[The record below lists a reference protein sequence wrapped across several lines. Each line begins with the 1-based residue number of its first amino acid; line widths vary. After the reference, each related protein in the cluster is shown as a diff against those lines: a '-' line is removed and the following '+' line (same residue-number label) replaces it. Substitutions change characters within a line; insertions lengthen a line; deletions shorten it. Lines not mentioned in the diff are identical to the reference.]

1 MNSKINLD
9 SVFNS
14 INIDIIKKNDTN
26 DNLKQS
32 QEQFSYSMIIDKKKP
47 SKNKSPNTKDKKKAI
62 NVEQQKIINWV
73 DDSKVTSCY
82 TCETEFTFFTRRHHC
97 RSCGKIFCHKC
108 SGKFTEIP
116 KEIDS
121 CVENTSSWKILPT
134 FSNAV
139 RVCNRCYDL
148 INEKKKITDL
158 IKIFMLIDFTVK
170 DYSVIGCVC
179 KEWRTISLNYLSN
192 FRKLQYTMPDYR
204 FNNNEKK
211 MLWDNR
217 FLIQSHSLYEVA
229 FLKSIDWKTI
239 SKNKSDEVINL
250 IYNKKKNCNCW
261 NMMCSRLC
269 KQKLTE
275 ENILYL
281 IHSKIDNFL
290 INKYI
295 LQELTHVN
303 NSIIICFL
311 PNLINSIKWALDKD
325 EPLIVK
331 FLINRAKKS
340 YRMANFIIWE
350 LTTHMKD
357 PEYEK
362 MYTNIRTLIY
372 ASLKPNIREHLK
384 KSFQFTNRL
393 PSVISDKCSTGNNID
408 NIILSIKPELKC
420 IGINYN
426 NIVVK
431 SSFSKPTIA
440 ELLCTKVNKKTN
452 TASSFKIMYKREDIR
467 IDLIITNIIKIM
479 DYILKKEEKLNLFV
493 STYNVL
499 PIDIKKGFI
508 EIIDDAK
515 TLYEIQKMGFT
526 IQNWIIENNPDTKIN
541 DLRKRFTLSCAA
553 YCVISYLLG
562 IGDRHLDNIM
572 ITKDGY
578 LFHIDFSYIL
588 GRDAKFMAPEIR
600 ITPDMI
606 DAMGGPTSKN
616 YSLFKEICT
625 RAYNCL
631 RRHSNLFFI
640 LLSSLDSI
648 KPEIQKGKYNY
659 DYIKKQV
666 ISRFIPGENYNQA
679 KLIFNTKVNRKR
691 SSSYS
696 EIIIDFCH
704 KNAQENGIINQFSNI
719 SKGMIGYL
727 WSGSGEHT

>member
-1 MNSKINLD
+1 MDSKINLD

-14 INIDIIKKNDTN
+14 INIDIIKKCENDS
-26 DNLKQS
+26 LRKS
-32 QEQFSYSMIIDKKKP
+32 IEQFSYSMIIDKKKP
-47 SKNKSPNTKDKKKAI
+47 NIRNSPNTTEKIYK
-62 NVEQQKIINWV
+62 NVEQQDIINWV
-73 DDSKVTSCY
+73 DDSKATNCY
-82 TCETEFTFFTRRHHC
+82 QCETEFTFFTRKHHC
-97 RSCGKIFCHKC
+97 RYCGKIFCSKC
-108 SGKFTEIP
+108 SGKSIIIP
-116 KEIDS
+116 DNFKS
-121 CVENTSSWKILPT
+121 RVNVNSTWKIIPS

-139 RVCNRCYDL
+139 RVCDCCYDL
-148 INEKKKITDL
+148 INEKLKINNL
-158 IKIFMLIDFTVK
+158 IKAFLLIDFTIE
-170 DYSVIGCVC
+170 DYSRICCVC
-179 KEWRTISLNYLSN
+179 KDWKIIALHYLSN
-192 FRKLQYTMPDYR
+192 FRKLQYVMPDYE
-204 FNNNEKK
+204 FNSDEKK

-217 FLIQSHSLYEVA
+217 YLIQGHSLYEVA
-229 FLKSIDWKTI
+229 LLKSIDWSSINK
-239 SKNKSDEVINL
+239 KNSDELINL
-250 IYNKKKNCNCW
+250 IYNKKKCSSCW

-269 KQKLTE
+269 RPKLTE

-281 IHSKIDNFL
+281 INSKINNFL

-295 LQELTHVN
+295 LQELTN
-303 NSIIICFL
+303 YSNSTIICFL
-311 PNLINSIKWALDKD
+311 PNLIDNIKWALNKD

-350 LTTHMKD
+350 LTTQMKD
-357 PEYEK
+357 PEYCK
-362 MYTNIRTLIY
+362 MYTNTRTLIY
-372 ASLKPNIREHLK
+372 AALKPSVREHLK

-393 PSVISDKCSTGNNID
+393 PNVILDKCSNNDVD

-440 ELLCTKVNKKTN
+440 ELMCTKITKKSN
-452 TASSFKIMYKREDIR
+452 IAQSFKIMFKKEDIR
-467 IDLIITNIIKIM
+467 IDLIITNIIKLM
-479 DYILKKEEKLNLFV
+479 DNILKKEENLNLFV

-499 PIDIKKGFI
+499 PIDINKGFI

-526 IQNWIIENNPDTKIN
+526 IQNWIIENNPDTKIS

-572 ITKDGY
+572 ITKAGY

-606 DAMGGPTSKN
+606 DAMGGQTSKN
-616 YSLFKEICT
+616 YTLFKNICT
-625 RAYNCL
+625 RAFNCL

-648 KPEIQKGKYNY
+648 QPKIHNGKYRY
-659 DYIKKQV
+659 EYIKKQV
-666 ISRFIPGENYNQA
+666 ISRFIPGENYSQA

-704 KNAQENGIINQFSNI
+704 KNAQENGFMTQMTNI
-719 SKGMIGYL
+719 SKGMLGYL
-727 WSGSGEHT
+727 WSGSGEKT